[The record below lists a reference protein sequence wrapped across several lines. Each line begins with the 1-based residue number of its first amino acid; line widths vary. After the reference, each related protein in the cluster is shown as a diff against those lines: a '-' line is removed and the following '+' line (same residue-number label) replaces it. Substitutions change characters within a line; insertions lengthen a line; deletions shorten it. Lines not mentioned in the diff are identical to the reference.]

1 MLRSV
6 FYIYR
11 NELFQFDGEPCCVYD
26 CFKWVEFLCFESVL
40 KTPKDKTKTK
50 QQQPKKKKPN
60 KTGDIRIVETT
71 QKLELVQ

>member
-26 CFKWVEFLCFESVL
+26 CFKWVEFLFFESVL
-40 KTPKDKTKTK
+40 KTPKDKTKKK
-50 QQQPKKKKPN
+50 QHQPNPS
-60 KTGDIRIVETT
+60 
-71 QKLELVQ
+71 L